1 MQLDPRYD
9 DVVQEVA
16 DFLDERVR
24 FAAASGIDASRV
36 VVDPGIGFGK
46 TLEHN
51 LLLLRNLPALTA
63 LGHPVL
69 VGVSRKAFLGKILD
83 LPPQAR
89 LEGSLAAA
97 VAAVLGGAHLIRAHD
112 VKETSRA
119 LKVADAI
126 RFGRSRTEGPG
137 G

>member
-1 MQLDPRYD
+1 
-9 DVVQEVA
+9 VVREIA
-16 DFLDERVR
+16 DFLDERAR
-24 FAAASGIDASRV
+24 FAANSGIDASQIV
-36 VVDPGIGFGK
+36 IDPGIGFGK

-51 LLLLRNLPALTA
+51 LLLLRNMAALTA
-63 LGHPVL
+63 LGQPVL

-89 LEGSLAAA
+89 VEGSLAAA
-97 VAAVLGGAHLIRAHD
+97 VAAALGGAHLIRAHD
-112 VKETSRA
+112 VKETYRA

-126 RFGRSRTEGPG
+126 RFGTTKPEGSG